1 MLAPGSVEI
10 YQRELGDEVRF
21 IGITASFRDISAGKW
36 RTFQPTPPATT
47 TLLESNISGTEVTM
61 RKASL

>member
-1 MLAPGSVEI
+1 M
-10 YQRELGDEVRF
+10 RF

-47 TLLESNISGTEVTM
+47 TLLESDISGTEVSM